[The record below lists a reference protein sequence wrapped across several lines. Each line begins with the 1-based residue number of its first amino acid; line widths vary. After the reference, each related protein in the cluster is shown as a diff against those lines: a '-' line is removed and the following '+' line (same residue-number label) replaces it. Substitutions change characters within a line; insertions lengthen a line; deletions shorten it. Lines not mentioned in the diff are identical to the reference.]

1 MLVEQAIFTSAR
13 TGHGDGYQVVS
24 RSPGV
29 VEAEARELSAW
40 GPSHGALNDQRDEAS
55 SVNFHRLATGRLC
68 VSKTVAAGGEYSH
81 RGGARIYTQSL
92 LLAPEIFARFANNP
106 FAVLRAAWAKGAL
119 AVHEAPPDK
128 LSAFSLV
135 GRSTIVDEGLLG
147 QLADCWGA
155 ARVGRLVA
163 AAMSDG
169 AKLLVG
175 AEKNET
181 LFGGLVNCFPLECR
195 TDLSFTTGLRYSPRR
210 PYRFTT
216 TQDDGTRAR
225 QAARLEGATIVDLRA
240 SLEAEELNGWASYV
254 ARAIETDQ
262 LARFT
267 NALQQPRPDLRMDT
281 LDALGRKLSAEL
293 VASAAVQRSSLPREP
308 NIDSPLRQRERS
320 GGTYILRTD
329 RPERAAPS
337 SSPSTQ
343 PATAARHRGPALAL
357 TSSQQTHTVTD
368 PETIELL
375 EQLDDA
381 VYDCIHGAPNVMETI
396 GTLWRKLSDRLRP
409 DVLAAA
415 REQYMRYAVTLWEAC
430 HDAAVRD
437 PKKAMR
443 ALDVLTAL
451 FERDGC

>member
-1 MLVEQAIFTSAR
+1 VLVEQAIFTSAR
-13 TGHGDGYQVVS
+13 TGHGDGYHVVS

-29 VEAEARELSAW
+29 TEAEARELSAW

-81 RGGARIYTQSL
+81 RGGARVYTQSL

-119 AVHEAPPDK
+119 AVHEVPPEK

-181 LFGGLVNCFPLECR
+181 LFGGLINCFPLECR
-195 TDLSFTTGLRYSPRR
+195 PALTFTTGLRYSPRR

-216 TQDDGTRAR
+216 TQDHAASMR
-225 QAARLEGATIVDLRA
+225 QAARSEGLAIVELRES
-240 SLEAEELNGWASYV
+240 SLDAVQFDGWAAYI

-262 LARFT
+262 LTPFT
-267 NALQQPRPDLRMDT
+267 SALQQPRPDLTMET

-293 VASAAVQRSSLPREP
+293 VATAAVQRSS
-308 NIDSPLRQRERS
+308 ISPLRQRERNDREC
-320 GGTYILRTD
+320 ILRTD
-329 RPERAAPS
+329 RPQPAPS
-337 SSPSTQ
+337 SLPPIR
-343 PATAARHRGPALAL
+343 PATATKHRGPALAL

-368 PETIELL
+368 PETIEFL

-381 VYDCIHGAPNVMETI
+381 VYDCIHGAPNVMETV
-396 GTLWRKLSDRLRP
+396 GALWRKLSARLRP

-415 REQYMRYAVTLWEAC
+415 REQYMRYALTLWDAC
-430 HDAAVRD
+430 HDAAVRE
-437 PKKAMR
+437 PQKAVR

-451 FERDGC
+451 FERDAS